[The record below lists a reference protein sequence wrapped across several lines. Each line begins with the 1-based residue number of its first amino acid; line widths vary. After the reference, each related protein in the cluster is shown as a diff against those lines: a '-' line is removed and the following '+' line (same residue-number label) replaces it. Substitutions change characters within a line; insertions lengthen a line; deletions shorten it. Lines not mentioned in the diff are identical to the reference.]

1 MNKDI
6 SNEIRDTE
14 AFIIAQFIDVIDTLD
29 KYDRIEDIKLDI
41 KKKINIL
48 LIK

>member
-29 KYDRIEDIKLDI
+29 KYEYSEENFVRIY
-41 KKKINIL
+41 
-48 LIK
+48 